1 MGEWRSVTELSLS
14 QKYAD
19 AFWRLAP
26 IPALVVADVIALT
39 FHPSRSAVVAVVVIA
54 VVGACL
60 EAVLWHHLRV
70 RWRQGLDPESV
81 GRLFEPNRRREA
93 VLASILLFVAITVKA
108 WSVADKLSDAL
119 ITVVVLV
126 AVFGCAIAFNAFRGR
141 R

>member
-1 MGEWRSVTELSLS
+1 VTELSLS

-39 FHPSRSAVVAVVVIA
+39 LHPSRPAFVAIAVIA
-54 VVGACL
+54 VVGACV
-60 EAVLWHHLRV
+60 EALLWHRLRV
-70 RWRQGLDPESV
+70 RWRQGLHPESV
-81 GRLFEPNRRREA
+81 GRLFEPNRRRDA
-93 VLASILLFVAITVKA
+93 LQASILLFVAITVKA
-108 WSVADKLSDAL
+108 WSVAAKFSDAL

-126 AVFGCAIAFNAFRGR
+126 AIFGGAIGFDAFKGR